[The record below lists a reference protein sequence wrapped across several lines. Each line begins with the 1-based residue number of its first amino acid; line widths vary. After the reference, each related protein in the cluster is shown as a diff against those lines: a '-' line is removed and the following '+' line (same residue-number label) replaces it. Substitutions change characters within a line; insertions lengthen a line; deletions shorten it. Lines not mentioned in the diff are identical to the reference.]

1 MLNWKTDSNG
11 NVYTYASPF
20 YYILIHVT
28 DGVPRSYVLK
38 VPFTRRKRGSAGL
51 NKWKEIASGFIEGMS
66 LKDAQIQAEKIYLAY
81 IGAEYTGT
89 GDSDAGQGDP
99 ITESQKIH
107 FLDLNGVSLAGS
119 SDSSSGD
126 ISAFGFDFV
135 DDDNFRFV
143 AIPSNLLSFEI
154 NLKPV
159 SYHSTVDEIVSFYAL
174 PSNTGTKQVI
184 EKKVNTANQ
193 AENLTITSAMC
204 TENLKTPGTRLQ
216 EMVQYLMTQKTMNIK
231 DLPALNI
238 SGSNTYVILC
248 WSQSTYTATITVS
261 PFSEDTEVSYRQLI
275 NKASFDTAFASVK
288 TYVDTQA
295 NAAQGS
301 VDQKIADAIA
311 KIKNAFKGAVVT
323 LSSTGWNDN
332 GEQTVNCAGVD
343 ADISDV
349 TVSPAVESM
358 QAYLTA
364 GIYLKAIA
372 DGSLT
377 FFCSDTPSTD
387 ITVNVEINN
396 VRGLS

>member
-11 NVYTYASPF
+11 NAYAYASPSH
-20 YYILIHVT
+20 YILIHVT

-38 VPFTRRKRGSAGL
+38 VPFTRRKRGQAGL
-51 NKWKEIASGFIEGMS
+51 NKWKEIASGFIEGIS

-174 PSNTGTKQVI
+174 PSNTSTKQVI

-238 SGSNTYVILC
+238 PGSNTYVILC

-261 PFSEDTEVSYRQLI
+261 PFSEDTEISYRQLI
-275 NKASFDTAFASVK
+275 NKASLDAAFASVK

-295 NAAQGS
+295 NATQES

-323 LSSTGWNDN
+323 DDRG
-332 GEQTVNCAGVD
+332 GRHPV
-343 ADISDV
+343 
-349 TVSPAVESM
+349 
-358 QAYLTA
+358 
-364 GIYLKAIA
+364 
-372 DGSLT
+372 
-377 FFCSDTPSTD
+377 FFWM
-387 ITVNVEINN
+387 E
-396 VRGLS
+396 